1 MKEADLDSKDDI
13 DPEDL
18 LVVAYVVVEG
28 GSSGR
33 SEVLLLD
40 L

>member
-1 MKEADLDSKDDI
+1 MKEADLDSKEDI
-13 DPEDL
+13 EPEDL
-18 LVVAYVVVEG
+18 LMVAYFVVDD
-28 GSSGR
+28 GSSGK

>member
-1 MKEADLDSKDDI
+1 MKETDLDSKDDI
-13 DPEDL
+13 DPEDIL
-18 LVVAYVVVEG
+18 LVEYVVVED